1 MMGMIRSLIRRTIAL
16 LASAAV
22 VVYSTLCF
30 SVSAEKEA
38 GYWKYVKYWTEE
50 DLLEDPIYDGRTAE
64 GDAASG
70 FHVHN
75 QLIEHNRRGP
85 YGDSPGQKG
94 HQDCYG
100 EYGDMI
106 VTFSPLP
113 NSKERYEVGELLSI
127 NVNLEADTSAH
138 RLNPG
143 GYVNIYLTWDPRS
156 NPFST
161 FKEAGNG
168 NDRIQPALDQSD
180 GYTSLTKDFSGV
192 FTQDIPAGNTGSY
205 SHLYFC
211 FHLVVQ
217 NGFINSFYEY
227 EWVDTS
233 ETEPAAAVTEET
245 TTESTEW
252 IEQTVNKDAEATA
265 GTDSGAVIDPDIV
278 TGKNNTAK
286 KAAAGAVGAAIVGG
300 AVGSAVSSKKK
311 KNPVIYKMVIGK
323 EFGDTLYP
331 GEHYTVYARIVQVHT
346 GTGQTRNADEF
357 SRKIEAFS
365 EQFPVKA
372 YYNSALNMMTA
383 EFDVNEDNSNTAVL
397 SFRLKGKGGVF
408 TENVKFKV
416 ENLEKRI
423 EVMYINSDGSIGEIL
438 DRHSEPIAH
447 GLFLGENL
455 CSTVYLAV
463 FGYHNPPDVTAVC
476 ETTDLKPTVTYLER
490 FEYSRLIQT
499 FARKYDRYGYLLYCK
514 FYKVDLGNRT
524 AKPTSMF
531 GQYPKHTKVQF
542 TASSK
547 RGATAGYSFPVAL
560 IPRGFFVDLS
570 RADKSQKS
578 DSYIELYTNELV
590 NQNRSELKAT
600 PLPVYYGF
608 MFEGEYRQFSGYNPH
623 NRKIKVERIIFDN
636 AEVNGNFT
644 AKNPASEK
652 IKMQK
657 ILDFK
662 TLEVVSSQTGIA
674 ETGYAGWS
682 YGWNRDSR
690 LYQDRIPVFCP
701 KMPVLQYQDSDEYL
715 FDLEIRYETKN
726 TDADSRLFAYAV
738 QDTGT
743 VPVRVY
749 GEPAESPLHERHK
762 ELAKL
767 DKIIHILDLEKT
779 NPVRFLVERSD
790 AIPTTDIHR
799 FRRWLFDL
807 GVQHQELI
815 FKENMTEAAKFDRYI
830 IYATSVK
837 WICDTAFGVLLKIVS
852 NDNAVIENAVLILK
866 SVIEEVCVESY
877 SKNKYFWEVMGDM
890 LDWQHAANLSD
901 KAISAAL
908 MDGAENLDWQK
919 LCRVLVLL
927 ALCSTI
933 KTIITETEKEKE
945 MLAKGQTP
953 EVSLWWRL
961 ISGTVNDMTKKTLS
975 IGISKYLLKPGPALK
990 DLITRS
996 YNGVMS
1002 GLPDTVSIIPEVL
1015 ELARDK
1021 NIINGDEP
1029 WDQALER
1036 KLAEKTGTVDL
1047 ILSDGKQITV
1057 SKIQAAVMYTDK
1069 YLERWDI
1076 SRLETLFNW
1085 ELAAKQPYIG
1095 WRDTEETLSQHGID
1109 TSDIHWS

>member
-30 SVSAEKEA
+30 SVSAEKED
-38 GYWKYVKYWTEE
+38 GYWKFVKYWTEE

-113 NSKERYEVGELLSI
+113 NSKERYEVGESLSI

-168 NDRIQPALDQSD
+168 NDRIQPVLDQSD

-233 ETEPAAAVTEET
+233 ETEPVAAVTEET
-245 TTESTEW
+245 TAESTEW
-252 IEQTVNKDAEATA
+252 IEQTVNKDAEATD

-300 AVGSAVSSKKK
+300 AVASAVNGKKK
-311 KNPVIYKMVIGK
+311 KNNVIYKMIVSK
-323 EFGDTLYP
+323 DFGDTLYP
-331 GEHYTVYARIVQVHT
+331 GEHYQVYARIVQVHNV
-346 GTGQTRNADEF
+346 TGQMRNADEL
-357 SRKIEAFS
+357 SRKIETFS
-365 EQFPVKA
+365 EQLPVKA
-372 YYNSALNMMTA
+372 HYNSALNMMTA
-383 EFDVNEDNSNTAVL
+383 EFDVNNDNSDTAVL
-397 SFRLKGKGGVF
+397 SFRFRGKGGVF

-416 ENLEKRI
+416 ESPEKRI
-423 EVMYINSDGSIGEIL
+423 EIIYINKDGSIGEIL
-438 DRHSEPIAH
+438 DRLSDPRTH

-455 CSTVYLAV
+455 CSTVYLAIY
-463 FGYHNPPDVTAVC
+463 GYHDPPDVRAVC
-476 ETTDLKPTVTYLER
+476 ETGDLNPTVTYLEK
-490 FEYSRLIQT
+490 FEYSQLILS
-499 FARKYDRYGYLLYCK
+499 FSRKYQRYGYLLYCK
-514 FYKVDLGNRT
+514 FYKIELGNRT
-524 AKPTSMF
+524 SKPTSMF

-542 TASSK
+542 IASSK
-547 RGATAGYSFPVAL
+547 RGSTAGYSLPVAL
-560 IPRGFFVDLS
+560 IPRGFFIDLS
-570 RADKSQKS
+570 RADETQKS
-578 DSYIELYTNELV
+578 ENYIDLYTNELV
-590 NQNRSELKAT
+590 NQNRSELKST
-600 PLPVYYGF
+600 PLPIYYGF
-608 MFEGEYRQFSGYNPH
+608 MFEGEYRQFEGYNPN

-636 AEVNGNFT
+636 AEVNGDFI
-644 AKNPASEK
+644 AKKPESEK

-657 ILDFK
+657 ILEFK
-662 TLEVVSSQTGIA
+662 MLEVVSSQTGIA
-674 ETGYAGWS
+674 ETGTAGWS

-690 LYQDRIPVFCP
+690 LYRDRIPVFCP

-715 FDLEIRYETKN
+715 FDLEVCYETKN
-726 TDADSRLFAYAV
+726 TDADSRLFAYDV
-738 QDTGT
+738 HDTGT
-743 VPVRVY
+743 IPVRVY
-749 GEPAESPLHERHK
+749 GEPAESPLHDRHK

-767 DKIIHILDLEKT
+767 DKVIRLLEMEKT
-779 NPVRFLVERSD
+779 EPVKRLVERSD
-790 AIPTTDIHR
+790 AVPTTDIHR
-799 FRRWLFDL
+799 IRRWMIDL
-807 GVQHQELI
+807 GIQHQELI
-815 FKENMTEAAKFDRYI
+815 FKEHMSEALKLSTYI
-830 IYATSVK
+830 VFTTKVK
-837 WICDTAFGVLLKIVS
+837 WVCDTAFSAILKVYCAGNS
-852 NDNAVIENAVLILK
+852 TKENAILILK
-866 SVIEEVCVESY
+866 SLIEEVCVESY
-877 SKNKYFWEVMGDM
+877 NEGKYFWEVMADM
-890 LDWQHAANLSD
+890 LDLQHAADLAD
-901 KAISAAL
+901 KMITAAL
-908 MDGAENLDWQK
+908 TDGAEKMDLEQ
-919 LCRVLVLL
+919 LCRILVCL
-927 ALCSTI
+927 ALSSTI
-933 KTIITETEKEKE
+933 KTIITETEKENK
-945 MLAKGQTP
+945 MIAKGKIP

-961 ISGTVNDMTKKTLS
+961 ISGTVKDMTKKTLS
-975 IGISKYLLKPGPALK
+975 IGISKYLLKHDVNLNAEM
-990 DLITRS
+990 

-1002 GLPDTVSIIPEVL
+1002 GIPDSAVIVPEVL
-1015 ELARDK
+1015 ELARDLE
-1021 NIINGDEP
+1021 IVSGGEP
-1029 WDQALER
+1029 WDAMLEK
-1036 KLAEKTGTVDL
+1036 KLAETFGTVDL

-1095 WRDTEETLSQHGID
+1095 WHDTEETLSQHGID